1 VAIPRPTVR
10 RFSLYLRETESLLES
25 GTRTVSSGELS
36 ALLALNDA
44 QVRRDL
50 GHLGVRGRPGIGYR
64 LTPLID
70 RLRGALGVD
79 RSRNVVIIGAGRIGR
94 ALIEYPRFGARG
106 FRIVAVF
113 DTNPKLIGRQVDGH
127 TVRGIE
133 DLASIIEAEDIEMGI
148 IAVPESAAESVAESL
163 VAAGVTGLLNFAPCR
178 LDVDAEVVDV
188 DLSSSLEEL
197 AAAIASR
204 ADS

>member
-1 VAIPRPTVR
+1 
-10 RFSLYLRETESLLES
+10 
-25 GTRTVSSGELS
+25 
-36 ALLALNDA
+36 
-44 QVRRDL
+44 
-50 GHLGVRGRPGIGYR
+50 
-64 LTPLID
+64 
-70 RLRGALGVD
+70 
-79 RSRNVVIIGAGRIGR
+79 
-94 ALIEYPRFGARG
+94 
-106 FRIVAVF
+106 
-113 DTNPKLIGRQVDGH
+113 
-127 TVRGIE
+127 VRGIE

-148 IAVPESAAESVAESL
+148 IAVPESAAESVAEAL